1 MCAVRW
7 QLLPAAFVGSP
18 GATQE
23 PTDGRCAACTRNK
36 LCFVF
41 RVVAVRTFTI
51 ICKVGTWSR
60 RPWRKR
66 KAIHEFDRSRTEN
79 ERTRQ
84 TRRPPCQDV
93 GLKWRPFPAFPT
105 GAWIAVA
112 GLQSDR
118 RRILVSRHLGICR
131 TLFILSR

>member
-1 MCAVRW
+1 MCAMRW
-7 QLLPAAFVGSP
+7 QLLPAAFLRSS

-23 PTDGRCAACTRNK
+23 PTDRR
-36 LCFVF
+36 LHPQVF

-84 TRRPPCQDV
+84 TRRPPCQDM

-118 RRILVSRHLGICR
+118 RRILVSRHLGICT
-131 TLFILSR
+131 TLSILSR